1 MILNNLMNR
10 IILNHLVRP
19 DVCKNVTIYRLSCLI
34 ILIGKSLSRSQSIE
48 QRMEQVNEEEDLG
61 NNFEYT

>member
-1 MILNNLMNR
+1 M
-10 IILNHLVRP
+10 
-19 DVCKNVTIYRLSCLI
+19 CKNVTIYRLSCLI